1 MIENV
6 GEGIIIILCVAI
18 LVILIRKNRPLR
30 KLENSVIKKKLE
42 LSEKILDQ
50 QLNTPPAGVMEYL
63 EQQQQQQQADSLQ
76 AEGGEGGSQ
85 PIGYARKQS

>member
-6 GEGIIIILCVAI
+6 GEGIIIILCIAI

-63 EQQQQQQQADSLQ
+63 EQQQQQQADSLQ

>member
-1 MIENV
+1 MIEYV
-6 GEGIIIILCVAI
+6 GEGIIIILCIAI
-18 LVILIRKNRPLR
+18 LVILIRKESPLR

-50 QLNTPPAGVMEYL
+50 QLNIPPAGVMEYM
-63 EQQQQQQQADSLQ
+63 EQQQAAPSQ
-76 AEGGEGGSQ
+76 AEGEGGSTQ